1 MREALAAIADAL
13 SEVGADWYLFGAQAA
28 ILHGSAR
35 LSDDIDVTVW
45 VGDRASLLEALA
57 RHGITADEDDP
68 EFVLRSRVLAV
79 THEPTGWSADLVFA
93 TPGYEDQVLARA
105 RWHELDGLRFRVA
118 TPEDIVV
125 MKSLAGRDRD
135 RQDVVAILAA
145 QRDAMDLAYVRELL
159 AMLEEALAQDDI
171 VPFFESALRD
181 AVGSTRRG

>member
-13 SEVGADWYLFGAQAA
+13 SEVGAAWYLFGAQAA

-45 VGDRASLLEALA
+45 VGDRAALLEALA
-57 RHGITADEDDP
+57 RHDVTPDEDDAD
-68 EFVLRSRVLAV
+68 FVLRSRVLAV
-79 THEPTGWSADLVFA
+79 THGPTGWSADIVFA

-105 RWHELDGLRFRVA
+105 RWYELEGLKFLVA

-135 RQDVVAILAA
+135 RQDIVAILAA
-145 QRDAMDLAYVRELL
+145 QRDTMDLEYVRELL

-171 VPFFESALRD
+171 VPFFEGALRE
-181 AVGSTRRG
+181 AMRSTKR